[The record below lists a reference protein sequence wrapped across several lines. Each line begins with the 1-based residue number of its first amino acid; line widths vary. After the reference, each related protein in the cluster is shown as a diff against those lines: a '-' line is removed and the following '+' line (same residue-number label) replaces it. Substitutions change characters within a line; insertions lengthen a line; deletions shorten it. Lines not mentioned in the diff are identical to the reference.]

1 VDYCEGSASICGLEH
16 FESVNMADR
25 LTQLQDAVNQQAAYF
40 CNSIGLL
47 QQFAQPSS
55 FPTFGNKTP
64 QQQPPS
70 QEDHTQLFAQLI
82 ARTAKDIEVLI
93 DSLPSEESTAEL
105 QAAGLQQLEQEGEL
119 AGEQMAQVVRTGEQ
133 LLGGIQFALHD
144 IATKQ
149 LEMERLAAEA
159 QIQVTSGNTL

>member
-1 VDYCEGSASICGLEH
+1 
-16 FESVNMADR
+16 MADR
-25 LTQLQDAVNQQAAYF
+25 LTQLQDVVNQQAEQF
-40 CNSIGLL
+40 CNSIGIL

-64 QQQPPS
+64 QQQQQA

-119 AGEQMAQVVRTGEQ
+119 AGTQLAEVVKTGEQ
-133 LLGGIQFALHD
+133 LLEGIQAALHD

-149 LEMERLAAEA
+149 LEMERLSAEA
-159 QIQVTSGNTL
+159 QIQVSSGNTL